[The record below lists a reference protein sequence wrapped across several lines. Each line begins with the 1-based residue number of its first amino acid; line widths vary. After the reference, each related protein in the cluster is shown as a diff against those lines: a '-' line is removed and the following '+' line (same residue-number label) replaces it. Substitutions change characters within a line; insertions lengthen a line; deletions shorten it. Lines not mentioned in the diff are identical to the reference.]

1 MMKTIIVMGMA
12 LVCLSMVCYKKA
24 GTTYKPVQQ
33 KMVLVGLL
41 AFLISMFC
49 YQIAYGKNELLYE
62 PLHSKQYNSGFSY
75 GFFGVKLQEPH
86 TKAYLYGYGNGT
98 SAFQLDKGFADG
110 SAGFPKSLNTSG
122 YLDAYDFGVQ
132 NRVTVNTTNDLDR
145 YTPNPC
151 S

>member
-1 MMKTIIVMGMA
+1 MSFNGVLQKSRHNVQAGATKNGPGRITCIFDKHVLLSDSIWEKRIVIRA
-12 LVCLSMVCYKKA
+12 RYIQSN
-24 GTTYKPVQQ
+24 TT
-33 KMVLVGLL
+33 
-41 AFLISMFC
+41 
-49 YQIAYGKNELLYE
+49 
-62 PLHSKQYNSGFSY
+62 SGFSY

-132 NRVTVNTTNDLDR
+132 NWCFRE
-145 YTPNPC
+145 YHK
-151 S
+151 